1 MEAEAC
7 GGREAY
13 GSCEQIMHVCSYCRS
28 NEVFST
34 NNKKKTKYFS
44 VYIGY
49 IYIYIY
55 IYNYIQ
61 ESFNYLFMEYI
72 YVFFLFNRCLEVS
85 MHDKLT
91 LQEKT
96 FGSKVEDKF
105 SLLNPD

>member
-1 MEAEAC
+1 VVDE
-7 GGREAY
+7 RHTD
-13 GSCEQIMHVCSYCRS
+13 HVSRLCMRAAIVDRTKYFPR
-28 NEVFST
+28 T
-34 NNKKKTKYFS
+34 TKKTKYFS
-44 VYIGY
+44 VYVGY
-49 IYIYIY
+49 DDIYIYIQLY
-55 IYNYIQ
+55 TRIFQ
-61 ESFNYLFMEYI
+61 LFVHGIYI

>member
-1 MEAEAC
+1 VVDE
-7 GGREAY
+7 RHTD
-13 GSCEQIMHVCSYCRS
+13 HVSRLCMCAAIVDR
-28 NEVFST
+28 
-34 NNKKKTKYFS
+34 TKYFPRTTKKKPS
-44 VYIGY
+44 IFQFTLD

-55 IYNYIQ
+55 IYTI
-61 ESFNYLFMEYI
+61 I
-72 YVFFLFNRCLEVS
+72 YKNLSIICSWNIYTCFFLFNRCLEVS